1 MATTTFTTGK
11 QFASYLSNTWG
22 RSYVKSLGEGTLER
36 RLQIIRDRI
45 ERLSRQ
51 DIYSDDALP
60 FGYDPAAYGLWW
72 VVTSGRVNTQVYAAL
87 KSMTVRQLCELVHTL
102 LVECGPTTENYARFL
117 MERYRQA
124 A

>member
-1 MATTTFTTGK
+1 MATTTFTTRK
-11 QFASYLSNTWG
+11 LFASHLLSSWG
-22 RSYVKSLGEGTLER
+22 KGYVRSLNGGTLEH
-36 RLQIIRDRI
+36 RLQMIRDRI

-51 DIYSDDALP
+51 DIYEENALP

-72 VVTSGRVNTQVYAAL
+72 VVTSGRINAETYVAL
-87 KSMTVRQLCELVHTL
+87 KSMTVRQLCELVHVL
-102 LVECGPTTENYARFL
+102 LVECGSTTENYARFL